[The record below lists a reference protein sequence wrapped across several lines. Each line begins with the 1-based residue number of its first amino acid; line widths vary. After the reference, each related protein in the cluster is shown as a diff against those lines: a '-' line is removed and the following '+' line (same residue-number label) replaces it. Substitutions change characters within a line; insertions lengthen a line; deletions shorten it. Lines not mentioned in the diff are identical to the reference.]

1 MVNGTFA
8 LPVHLRSAGALLCA
22 KAGQSVAP
30 NPHST
35 PIVAPLTEILLT
47 VQGRTRSLACKG
59 GIWNLTMIET
69 VSALMGLVS
78 AGIFLAHAF
87 EGYRTRA

>member
-1 MVNGTFA
+1 LLLA
-8 LPVHLRSAGALLCA
+8 AELRGAVTLLCA
-22 KAGQSVAP
+22 TAGHSVAP

-35 PIVAPLTEILLT
+35 PIVAPLTGILLT
-47 VQGRTRSLACKG
+47 VQGRPRFLACRAE
-59 GIWNLTMIET
+59 WNETMIET

>member
-1 MVNGTFA
+1 MGT
-8 LPVHLRSAGALLCA
+8 LLCA
-22 KAGQSVAP
+22 KAGHSVAP

-47 VQGRTRSLACKG
+47 VQGRTRFLGRKG

>member
-8 LPVHLRSAGALLCA
+8 SPRRSTERSALLCT
-22 KAGQSVAP
+22 KAGHSVAP
-30 NPHST
+30 KPHPT

-47 VQGRTRSLACKG
+47 VQGRTRSLGCKG
-59 GIWNLTMIET
+59 GIWTLTMIET

>member
-1 MVNGTFA
+1 MVNRTFA
-8 LPVHLRSAGALLCA
+8 FFRCSTGQWRQRCA
-22 KAGQSVAP
+22 IAAHSVAP

-47 VQGRTRSLACKG
+47 VQGRTRSLGCKG
-59 GIWNLTMIET
+59 RIWNLTMIET